1 MFQFLPSAYI
11 CVPHYAKHF
20 HLRTTLQVGAFISI
34 LHVKGRLSSGEMAC
48 GTMRHAGAHPLLAVS
63 RLVRVTSDL
72 CFMLSPAHA

>member
-1 MFQFLPSAYI
+1 MFQILPSAYI

-20 HLRTTLQVGAFISI
+20 HLRTTLQVGSFDFHFTRES
-34 LHVKGRLSSGEMAC
+34 RLSSGEMAC